1 MKAKHLIYIIAS
13 VLLVCASSCTKDYT
27 GRAVRFRGMTAPGH
41 SWTRTSYSGEVDDNE
56 YERIDWVAGDKVKV
70 NLKQGDLMENHVYTI
85 EQVETGTG
93 TNKRLSTAKFASEG
107 GEGLQWH
114 GSDVH
119 DLWAAYPST
128 ATTGDHTV
136 TKNVPARQTQTYRTK
151 SENIQYF
158 DPDMSLALMTAGLRT
173 EPKGDLELWFY
184 PAVTTFDFTVG
195 AMGNTLITKF
205 EMETTQYDG
214 SSMNVNLTGDAVVT
228 YSTMSSSSQE
238 TLPAYSSGG
247 TLGQTITAVFDKT
260 VQIGVSDSDTSP
272 KSQMNFKVFAIP
284 ATITGVRIKF
294 YIDDGTA
301 TGSIRYL
308 DLRNSTN
315 VNGGA
320 WLTFNPC
327 VKYNIKGLLIPG
339 AEWKITVD
347 GPLEEEWIVHP
358 DIQIGVPTSNQNQ
371 GN

>member
-1 MKAKHLIYIIAS
+1 MKAKHLIYIVAS
-13 VLLVCASSCTKDYT
+13 VSLVCVSSCTKDYT
-27 GRAVRFRGMTAPGH
+27 GRAVRFRGMMAPGQ
-41 SWTRTSYSGEVDDNE
+41 SWTRTSYSGEVDDNG
-56 YERIDWVAGDKVKV
+56 YERIDWKVEDKVNV
-70 NLKQGDLMENHVYTI
+70 YLKHGERMENHVYTI
-85 EQVETGTG
+85 EQVEESGTS
-93 TNKRLSTAKFASEG
+93 KRLSMAKFASEG
-107 GEGLQWH
+107 ESGLQWR
-114 GSDVH
+114 GTDAH

-128 ATTGDHTV
+128 ATMGDHTI
-136 TKNVPARQTQTYRTK
+136 TKTVPVEQSQTYRTK
-151 SENIQYF
+151 SDNIQYF
-158 DPDMSLALMTAGLRT
+158 DPDMSLLLMTAGLRT
-173 EPKGDLELWFY
+173 EPQGDLELWFY

-205 EMETTQYDG
+205 EMETTQYNG
-214 SSMNVNLTGDAVVT
+214 SSTNVNLTGDAVVT

-247 TLGQTITAVFDKT
+247 TPGRTITAVFDKT

-301 TGSIRYL
+301 NGSIRYL